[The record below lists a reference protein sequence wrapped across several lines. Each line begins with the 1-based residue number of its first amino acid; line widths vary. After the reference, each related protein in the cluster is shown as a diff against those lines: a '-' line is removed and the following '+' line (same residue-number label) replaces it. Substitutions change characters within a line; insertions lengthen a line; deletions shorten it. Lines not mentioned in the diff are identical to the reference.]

1 MVMEDPRQR
10 PGLPRLMVVD
20 TPEHLANQAAL
31 EVQVRSKAAIEQ
43 SGRFTL
49 ALSGGSTPVA
59 MMRLLATPE
68 FSQRIDWSRTHI
80 FWSDER
86 CVPPE
91 NADSNFHAAQTA
103 LLSRVAVPSE
113 NIHRMQGEAE
123 PAQAASDYDRDLQR
137 FWSGPTAFDLTY
149 LGLGPDGHTASLF
162 PGTQALAVTDAD
174 CVAHRVEKVVSP
186 WRLTLTYRALNASS
200 AVIFL
205 VQGSQKADIVARVL
219 EGPLNSAELP
229 AQGIAPHGSLTWL
242 LDSAAAAKLKRR
254 D

>member
-10 PGLPRLMVVD
+10 PGLPRLVVVD
-20 TPEHLANQAAL
+20 TPEHLASQAAL

-49 ALSGGSTPVA
+49 VLSGGSTPVA

-68 FSQRIDWSRTHI
+68 YSQRIDWTRTHI

-86 CVPPE
+86 CVPPQD
-91 NADSNFHAAQTA
+91 ADSNFHAAHAA
-103 LLSRVAVPSE
+103 LLSHVALPPE
-113 NIHRMQGEAE
+113 QIHRMQGEIE
-123 PAQAASDYDRDLQR
+123 PEQAARDYDDLLQR
-137 FWSGPTAFDLTY
+137 FFDGPTRFDLTF

-162 PGTQALAVTDAD
+162 PGTRALAVGDAD
-174 CVAHRVEKVVSP
+174 CIANHVEKVVSP

-205 VQGSQKADIVARVL
+205 VQGSEKSNIVARVV
-219 EGPLNSAELP
+219 ESPLNSELP
-229 AQGIAPHGSLTWL
+229 AQAVAPQGSLTWL
-242 LDSAAAAKLKRR
+242 LDAGAAAKLERR
-254 D
+254 N